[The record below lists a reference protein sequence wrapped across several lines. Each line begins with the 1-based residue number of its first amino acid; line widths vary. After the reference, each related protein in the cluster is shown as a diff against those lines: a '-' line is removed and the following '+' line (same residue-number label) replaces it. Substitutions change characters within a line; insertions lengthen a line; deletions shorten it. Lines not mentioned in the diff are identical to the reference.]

1 MEILTRRPAS
11 DKILF
16 DKAFK
21 IAENP
26 KYDWCQWGLA
36 SMVYK
41 FFDKKTSGIENYNI
55 SNEELAEDLHKPI
68 ITKLNKRKVHSPFI
82 DNIWGTGRL
91 FDMKFISEFNKE
103 IRFLCVVDI
112 FSKYWWVIHL
122 EDKKGITI
130 TNAFQKI

>member
-26 KYDWCQWGLA
+26 KYDGYQWGLA

-41 FFDKKTSGIENYNI
+41 FFDKKTSGSGIENYNI
-55 SNEELAEDLHKPI
+55 SNKELAEDLHKPI
-68 ITKLNKRKVHSPFI
+68 ITKFNKRKVHSPFI
-82 DNIWGTGRL
+82 DNIWGAGL
-91 FDMKFISEFNKE
+91 ADMKSISKSNKE
-103 IRFLCVVDI
+103 IRFLLCVVDI
-112 FSKYWWVIHL
+112 FSKY
-122 EDKKGITI
+122 G
-130 TNAFQKI
+130 